1 MRILSFLLGLTILF
15 LFVTPHISYAKS
27 CASSE
32 EVDTL
37 VSSNNNFTFSLYKHL
52 SSANPEDNVFFSG
65 FSISCAL
72 SMAYVGAAGNTEAQ
86 MAKVLEFALPKEKI
100 NKAFRNLLYE
110 INKGGKGYILEI
122 ANALWGD
129 KGYNFLHS
137 FLDAIEKYYGGGFY
151 RVDFRGDPEG
161 SREKINKWVEKK
173 TREKIKN
180 LLPPGSITA
189 LTRLV
194 ITNAIYF
201 KGDWMSPFEKENT
214 QKMPFYTLDNYQIDV
229 PMMYQKEKFE
239 YMEERGKFKL
249 IALPYSNEKLSM
261 VIVLPNKRDGVSEL
275 EQEFTWDMLEDALIR
290 TRKREV
296 DVYIPKFKMEK
307 MYDLVDPLS
316 DMGMTDAFTN
326 RADFSNMEP
335 KKELY
340 ITNVIHKAYIDVNE
354 KGTEAAAATGVVIA
368 LRAAVPYEPLVFKAD
383 HPFLYFII
391 HNPTGQILFMGKVVD
406 PTK

>member
-15 LFVTPHISYAKS
+15 LFVIPHVSYAKS
-27 CASSE
+27 CISSE
-32 EVDTL
+32 EVDRL

-72 SMAYVGAAGNTEAQ
+72 SMAYVGAAGNTETQ
-86 MAKVLEFALPKEKI
+86 IAKVLDFTLSKEKI
-100 NKAFRNLLYE
+100 NKAFHDLLYE

-137 FLDAIEKYYGGGFY
+137 FLDVIEKYYDGGFY

-161 SREKINKWVEKK
+161 SRKKINKWVERK

-229 PMMYQKEKFE
+229 SMMYQKEKFE

-249 IALPYSNEKLSM
+249 LILPYGDEKLSM
-261 VIVLPNKRDGVSEL
+261 VIVLPNRKDGISEL
-275 EQEFTWDMLEDALIR
+275 EQELTWDMLEDALIR

-296 DVYIPKFKMEK
+296 NVYIPKFKMEK

-368 LRAAVPYEPLVFKAD
+368 LKAAVPYEPLVFKAD